1 MSAAKIL
8 KKIIKEAIQEENTE
22 LRKELNDV
30 KRLLIKVLTE
40 NVVGSTNSN
49 ETKTKFEVGRSK
61 VKKAGNI
68 LSSILEETENSMSE
82 NDVSGLTSD
91 DDNNEIT
98 MINESQSAPKLKK
111 TVISNPLLNVLKQT
125 AQSMNSVDRA
135 GIGNIGN

>member
-8 KKIIKEAIQEENTE
+8 KKIIKEAIQEDNTE

-40 NVVGSTNSN
+40 NVVRSTNSN

-61 VKKAGNI
+61 VKKTGNI

-82 NDVSGLTSD
+82 NDVSGLTLD

-98 MINESQSAPKLKK
+98 MINESQSGPKLKK

-125 AQSMNSVDRA
+125 AKSMNSVDRA